1 MYCMFKISRE
11 YIGLGGVISLES
23 VWEENS
29 LYRAKVYGGFIQ
41 YNILTW
47 FLPHTSILLLLKLAV
62 SHKLWYWLGR

>member
-1 MYCMFKISRE
+1 MSCMCKISRE
-11 YIGLGGVISLES
+11 YIGLGGVVSLES

-47 FLPHTSILLLLKLAV
+47 FLPQYINIVIIKIGSVTRIVVLA
-62 SHKLWYWLGR
+62 